1 MKRKELYQLLK
12 VLCPFFLI
20 LVVTGLLPASAGAQ
34 SAQKVAIIDSQKAFD
49 RSVQGQKVI
58 TLLQDKENEIKAGLK
73 QKQEEIN
80 SLQDKLASQRLTL
93 NEEALKQLQL
103 EIDKK
108 EAEKRKYEQDSSI
121 EFDQFKAKL
130 IKKMRDEILT
140 IVDELVK
147 ERSYDLVFDLSSSG
161 LIYFQ
166 PAMDI
171 TEEVIKRYDE
181 AYSQKGSPGS
191 F

>member
-1 MKRKELYQLLK
+1 MKRKVAYPVLK
-12 VLCPFFLI
+12 VGCSLFL
-20 LVVTGLLPASAGAQ
+20 GLIFSALLAATATAQ

-49 RSVQGQKVI
+49 RSAQGQKVI
-58 TLLQDKENEIKAGLK
+58 ALLQDKENEIKASLK
-73 QKQEEIN
+73 QRQEEIN
-80 SLQDKLASQRLTL
+80 SLQDKFASQRLTL
-93 NEEALKQLQL
+93 NEEALRQLKL

-108 EAEKRKYEQDSSI
+108 EAENKKYEQDSSI

-130 IKKMRDEILT
+130 IKKMRDEMLA

-147 ERSYDLVFDLSSSG
+147 ERGYDLVFDLSSSG

-166 PAMDI
+166 PALDI
-171 TEEVIKRYDE
+171 TEEVIKKYDE
-181 AYSQKGSPGS
+181 ASSQKQSPGS